1 MTSITVQIAPANG
14 VTVPQHASAML
25 VDVIYTR
32 TVTLQDPATGAMSQS
47 TIQETARGAL
57 DGATLHGAVVLADM
71 APSTALSVNVL
82 GGSGTTRLQ
91 KSATPD
97 SADATAVNVA
107 LTQAEVDTITTADPL
122 PAPQIDRQ
130 AFFVP
135 VGDTRVPFD
144 ASNLQVAPVT
154 LGSAGWRSLGLDQ
167 LFHAE
172 QAINTSIVWN
182 GGLPSGVAALAWA
195 PYRLAADGRFAFSVP
210 QGSGDAWLWWLAGPL
225 SAFGIVL
232 DDLAVVKVVR
242 IGIALPPFAAL
253 PSDDPT
259 RVPTDVTEAEVA
271 TNPQIYTEDPG
282 EFCRPFKNPERVL
295 GERSFFTILRAEQPV
310 ISAQASVK
318 TAPLPIMTFQPASAV
333 ASNVGFSTAARTVPV
348 NAIDTRAGAVL
359 ATEADSQFLQ
369 HAMPSAYLDFIRT
382 FDRGRLQMDADH
394 PAQWESDSSRYQ
406 ATTVARGHILEYR
419 MRWRSNGYSLGTVAK
434 TLTLAPRQTKRI
446 QKIDWSRSEFSRRT
460 EDTQQSDQVSDSVT
474 RDRDYQDS
482 VEANLS
488 EWARGES
495 ESSSKAGAVGVG
507 FAAAGFVI
515 GGGGT
520 ASSAESSSS
529 QEGGRRTSAA
539 EEQKLRDSIRRYGDS
554 LRKLDS
560 VVVNEVTQE
569 ESVTGTTEVVRN
581 SNYGHALT
589 VIYYQIL
596 RHLKIETGIASVH
609 ECLFVPF
616 AITPFTVARAYR
628 WREFILRGLRDR
640 QYAGAIKYL
649 KDVLTNF
656 AHSDVPPGR
665 RSDQP
670 VRYIYGS
677 FYVQLAVDRPKD
689 KDDGSFDPA
698 TWIVV
703 RPFLGM
709 PALNIFNQL
718 KALEESVRDTVFQR
732 DQAPVIAANWVD
744 TLLLTDKN
752 GTLLP
757 ADFTLATRY
766 QFNGVVRVDFTVA
779 APTNVTRETLST
791 LRVTATK
798 GLPPGSV
805 ANMQSLTFTYETDTF
820 QRTISAGQGSGDLV
834 VVETGI
840 VDAAGATIG
849 TIPDVWER
857 RDIRGDMVSA
867 VQELVEHLNEHVE
880 WYHKWLWW
888 CMDRDRLFMLIDGF
902 YVPGTNGVSIASVVE
917 RDPIAIMGN
926 SIVFRVSAGS
936 FLGLGNIKTPADL
949 YNYYANNQAPTE
961 PMLVSLPTDGL
972 YAQTVMDECV
982 GLEEHFGNTDW
993 VLNDP
998 DPELGDIA
1006 PELLASRRAD
1016 PVSTQPAQMPQTL
1029 INLQNAPDAPAPSG
1043 LAAAFQAVTTP
1054 NAFRD
1059 MAGLAGTQANAQAAM
1074 QAAASLATNF
1084 GNQAA
1089 ALKMAQLAKDAHAT
1103 QTADQKL
1110 ATVQRAVDKNLVSPE
1125 TAQAQAAKILD
1136 ALHGGA
1142 ASPPHQDPIMQRA
1155 VFAASGQPGSTI
1167 EATTADGMVRAVLTG
1182 NTTGTTTGS
1191 SSGSTNQNQSTLPGA
1206 GWSLRQDGVDI
1217 YSGNALPNLQ
1227 TAIAQGLKFVIH
1239 KVSEET
1245 DGGGLI
1251 KDTAFLQRWTD
1262 IGTQGLIRGSYHYYR
1277 HTDGVAGS
1285 EQADFTGALLPR
1297 LVPGD
1302 LAPALDFENAAVSA
1316 GSGEPTATAWRTELE
1331 AYLDGIEAR
1340 YGRIPLI
1347 YTSTTAWGGHISG
1360 KTDFSTA
1367 DYAHFA
1373 DYPLWLKSY
1382 AMGNVDGI
1390 DMDTPPKSGDS
1401 ADVKKAYYKAAAKR
1415 ADSLFRSRLTAEP
1428 LPTKTLPAIPVP
1440 WSGWEIFQYCPSA
1453 TTALMTA
1460 GFDSLTDL
1468 DVSRGGIYAL
1478 RGLADLGRP
1487 APHQVGNLSSIAY
1500 TEADGRIYV
1509 LEDLNGAWRR
1519 IDVMSAVQG
1528 APLAAGDPAA
1538 GAIGNEQIIVYRGRD
1553 GGLHALRRTT
1563 SGDAT
1568 WSHDTVAAHA
1578 VDDPALLIDG
1588 GQAHAVFR
1596 DGLDLQGHAAYS
1608 AGAWTNDVTDPLQQ
1622 APEASGALAAY
1633 SFSGA
1638 VHRVSRAGSDGHL
1651 YDIFP
1656 SSTGVSALDL
1666 TAGAHDGGGNA
1677 PPPATYRPA
1686 VYAPNG
1692 LAPRIAFRALRG
1704 AIWIIERDTLNA
1716 RNLAAQAVKA
1726 DDPDAGTPGAPT
1738 AAGSPTALGGDGS
1751 RIFYRSVDGLIIEI
1765 FNDGGTVKW
1774 REIWANAAADPVASI
1789 DQQGPLV
1796 TFRSEDGTITV
1807 LHLVNNAWMSDTATD
1822 PSVPDSLF
1830 GDSDIPTIP
1839 A

>member
-1 MTSITVQIAPANG
+1 MIAVRAAEARVPVTSITVQIAPATG

-25 VDVIYTR
+25 VDVVYTR

-71 APSTALSVNVL
+71 APSTALTVNVL
-82 GGSGTTRLQ
+82 GGSGTTKLQ

-97 SADATAVNVA
+97 SANATVVNVA
-107 LTQAEVDTITTADPL
+107 LTQAEVDTITTSDPL

-144 ASNLQVAPVT
+144 ASNVQVAPVT

-167 LFHAE
+167 LFHAD
-172 QAINTSIVWN
+172 QPINTSIAWN

-210 QGSGDAWLWWLAGPL
+210 QGAGDAWLWWLSGPL

-232 DDLAVVKVVR
+232 DDLVVVKVVR

-253 PSDDPT
+253 PSGDPT

-295 GERSFFTILRAEQPV
+295 GERSFFTIMRVEQPV
-310 ISAQASVK
+310 VSAQASVK
-318 TAPLPIMTFQPASAV
+318 TGPLPIMTFQPASAV
-333 ASNVGFSTAARTVPV
+333 AANVGFSTAARTVPV
-348 NAIDTRAGAVL
+348 NTLDTRAGAVL

-394 PAQWESDSSRYQ
+394 PVQWEGDSSRYQ

-446 QKIDWSRSEFSRRT
+446 QKIDWNRSEFSKRT
-460 EDTQQSDQVSDSVT
+460 EDTQQRDSVSDSVS

-495 ESSSKAGAVGVG
+495 ESSAKAGAAGAG
-507 FAAAGFVI
+507 FAMAGFVI

-529 QEGGRRTSAA
+529 QEGGRRTSAS
-539 EEQKLRDSIRRYGDS
+539 EEQRLRDSIRRYGDA

-628 WREFILRGLRDR
+628 WREFIRRGLRDQ
-640 QYAGAIKYL
+640 QYAGAITYL

-689 KDDGSFDPA
+689 KDDGSFDPV
-698 TWIVV
+698 TWVV
-703 RPFLGM
+703 IRPFLGV
-709 PALNIFNQL
+709 PALNIFTQL

-732 DQAPVIAANWVD
+732 DQAPVIAASWVD
-744 TLLLTDKN
+744 TLQLTDKN

-791 LRVTATK
+791 LRVTATR

-805 ANMQSLTFTYETDTF
+805 ANMQSLSFTYETDQF
-820 QRTISAGQGSGDLV
+820 QRSVTAAQGAGDLV

-857 RDIRGDMVSA
+857 RDIRGDMISA

-880 WYHKWLWW
+880 YYSNFVWW
-888 CMDRDRLFMLIDGF
+888 NMDRNRLFMLIDGF

-917 RDPIAIMGN
+917 RDPIAIIGN

-936 FLGLGNIKTPADL
+936 FLGLGNIKTPDDL
-949 YNYYANNQAPTE
+949 YNYYVNHQVPTE

-998 DPELGDIA
+998 DPELGEIA

-1074 QAAASLATNF
+1074 QAAAALATNF

-1110 ATVQRAVDKNLVSPE
+1110 ATVQRAVDKNLLSPAD
-1125 TAQAQAAKILD
+1125 AQAQASKILD
-1136 ALHGGA
+1136 SLHGA
-1142 ASPPHQDPIMQRA
+1142 TASPPHQDPIMQRA

-1167 EATTADGMVRAVLTG
+1167 EATTADGMVRAVLMDQS
-1182 NTTGTTTGS
+1182 GTAGGGS
-1191 SSGSTNQNQSTLPGA
+1191 TSGSANQNQSTLTLP
-1206 GWSLRQDGVDI
+1206 GWSLRQDGIDV
-1217 YSGNALPNLQ
+1217 YTGNNLPSYANLSANSIRFVVHKSSEQ
-1227 TAIAQGLKFVIH
+1227 TK
-1239 KVSEET
+1239 
-1245 DGGGLI
+1245 GGGLI
-1251 KDTAFLQRWTD
+1251 TDGSFPQRWTD
-1262 IGTQGLIRGSYHYYR
+1262 TGANGILRGAYHFYR
-1277 HTDGVAGS
+1277 HKNGVSGAD
-1285 EQADFTGALLPR
+1285 QADTQIGQVKR

-1302 LAPALDFENAAVSA
+1302 FAPALDFENDAVST
-1316 GSGEPTATAWRTELE
+1316 GSTDPNAADWRDELE
-1331 AYLDGIEAR
+1331 SYLDRLEIR
-1340 YGRIPLI
+1340 LGRIPMI
-1347 YTSTTAWGGHISG
+1347 YTSTSAWGSHVSG
-1360 KTDFSTA
+1360 KADYNAS

-1373 DYPLWLKSY
+1373 DYPLWVKAY
-1382 AMGNVDGI
+1382 MAARYVDGV
-1390 DMDTPPKSGDS
+1390 DLDDG
-1401 ADVKKAYYKAAAKR
+1401 AQNAAYWAAARKR
-1415 ADSLFRSRLTAEP
+1415 ANGLYKQRGTLQPP
-1428 LPTKTLPAIPVP
+1428 LPATWKDWQL
-1440 WSGWEIFQYCPSA
+1440 FQYSPH
-1453 TTALMTA
+1453 TPGVLNGV
-1460 GFDSLTDL
+1460 GFDNATDF
-1468 DVSRGGIYAL
+1468 DVSRGGIYSL

-1509 LEDLNGAWRR
+1509 LEELNDAWRR

-1538 GAIGNEQIIVYRGRD
+1538 GAVGNEQIIVYRGRD

-1563 SGDAT
+1563 SGAAT
-1568 WSHDTVAAHA
+1568 WAHDPVAPGALDDAAVLVDGATAHVVFRGGADRPMHATYTGGQWRVDNVMPASAAPNASGAFGLYTFGGAAHA
-1578 VDDPALLIDG
+1578 V
-1588 GQAHAVFR
+1588 
-1596 DGLDLQGHAAYS
+1596 
-1608 AGAWTNDVTDPLQQ
+1608 
-1622 APEASGALAAY
+1622 
-1633 SFSGA
+1633 
-1638 VHRVSRAGSDGHL
+1638 SRAGDDGHL
-1651 YDIFP
+1651 VDLFP
-1656 SSTGVSALDL
+1656 QAAGVSVVDV
-1666 TAGAHDGGGNA
+1666 TAGAHDDHGDV

-1686 VYAPNG
+1686 IYVPNG
-1692 LAPRIAFRALRG
+1692 QAPRIAFRALRG

-1716 RNLAAQAVKA
+1716 RNLAAIAVKA
-1726 DDPDAGTPGAPT
+1726 DDPNAGTPGAPM
-1738 AAGSPTALGGDGS
+1738 AAGSPTAIGGDVS
-1751 RIFYRSVDGLIIEI
+1751 RVFYRSVDGLIIEI

-1807 LHLVNNAWMSDTATD
+1807 LHLINNAWMSDTATD
-1822 PSVPDSLF
+1822 PSVPGSLF
-1830 GDSDIPTIP
+1830 GDSDIPLIP